1 MAAFTGR
8 HLDLTQAS
16 TLLVMNNLQENGLW
30 TGIWKY
36 GSTFGRKKSF
46 DSYLTEKAVNGLD
59 FRTWIGFLWH
69 GMDLKLPVKGT
80 LNGETKNKNGFA
92 PMKKIRRAEEHQKK

>member
-1 MAAFTGR
+1 MPAFTGR
-8 HLDLTQAS
+8 HLDHTQAS

-36 GSTFGRKKSF
+36 ESTLGR
-46 DSYLTEKAVNGLD
+46 LD